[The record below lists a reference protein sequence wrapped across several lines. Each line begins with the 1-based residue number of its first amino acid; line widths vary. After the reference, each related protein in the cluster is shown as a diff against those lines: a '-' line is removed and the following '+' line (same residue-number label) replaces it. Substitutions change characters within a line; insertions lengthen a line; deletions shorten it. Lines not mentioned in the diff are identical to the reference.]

1 MKVGRYRNCLISS
14 KSKHSIKP
22 DLLVNIQAVEI
33 TASCYLACMQALIHT
48 SISIGV
54 ITFTMLISA
63 CSSISYYG
71 QSINGQLEIANKQ
84 QDINQLLQSSDI
96 NDDLRHKLKT
106 VIGIREFASSHLGLP
121 DNDSYKSYADIGR
134 DYVVWNIFATPELS
148 LEPLKSCFLI
158 IGCLNYRGYFSKE
171 YAQQYAMKLQE
182 QGYDVFIGGVTAY
195 STLGWFDDPVL
206 NTMFRKND
214 TYLSKVIFHELAHQ
228 RVYIKDDTEIN
239 EAFADTVALIGVKR
253 WLQHIAIPADIKAF
267 GLEQEREE
275 EFVDL
280 VMTTRQELDALY
292 QSNQTDFTKLVKK
305 EQIFNSMRFKYK
317 KLRTSWNNDTTY
329 DAWFENGLNNAKLS
343 AVITYRKLIPS
354 FINLLDKTNDNL
366 EDFYN
371 LVEKLDM
378 CPINKRREILEK
390 ASTNFNC

>member
-1 MKVGRYRNCLISS
+1 
-14 KSKHSIKP
+14 
-22 DLLVNIQAVEI
+22 
-33 TASCYLACMQALIHT
+33 MQALIHT

-71 QSINGQLEIANKQ
+71 QSINGQLEIANKH

-106 VIGIREFASSHLGLP
+106 VIGIREFASSHLRLP

-292 QSNQTDFTKLVKK
+292 QSNQTDSIKLAKK

-343 AVITYRKLIPS
+343 AVITYRKLIPG
-354 FINLLDKTNDNL
+354 FFNLLDKTNDNL

-378 CPINKRREILEK
+378 CPTNKRREILEK